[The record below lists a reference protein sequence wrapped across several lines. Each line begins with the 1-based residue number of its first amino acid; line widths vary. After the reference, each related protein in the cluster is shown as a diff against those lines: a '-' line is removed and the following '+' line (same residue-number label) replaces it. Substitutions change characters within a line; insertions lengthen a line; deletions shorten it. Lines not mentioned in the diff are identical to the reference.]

1 VSGCIEEWVEGRL
14 FLAFAQTRTLLT
26 IADLLPV
33 TVEAGEYVGGLSDLT
48 GELGRIAVAR
58 ASQRDAAA
66 VQDILQADLIIS
78 TAIIELN
85 VNGRYT
91 KKSEAVTTNLRK
103 VEDLL
108 YELSLQRLGG
118 RAVSTLREREQP
130 PSAEEKNEE

>member
-1 VSGCIEEWVEGRL
+1 MEGRL
-14 FLAFAQTRTLLT
+14 FLAFAQTRALLT

-33 TVEAGEYVGGLSDLT
+33 TVEASEYVGGLSDFT
-48 GELGRIAVAR
+48 GELGRVAVAK
-58 ASQRDAAA
+58 ASQRDFAA

-85 VNGRYT
+85 ISGRYT
-91 KKSEAVTTNLRK
+91 KKSDAVTTNLRK

-118 RAVSTLREREQP
+118 RAVSTLRERELP
-130 PSAEEKNEE
+130 PGEEKIEE

>member
-1 VSGCIEEWVEGRL
+1 M
-14 FLAFAQTRTLLT
+14 
-26 IADLLPV
+26 

-48 GELGRIAVAR
+48 GELGRVAVAR
-58 ASQRDAAA
+58 ASQRDVAA

-85 VNGRYT
+85 VSGRYT

-103 VEDLL
+103 VEDLV

-130 PSAEEKNEE
+130 PAAEEKVEE